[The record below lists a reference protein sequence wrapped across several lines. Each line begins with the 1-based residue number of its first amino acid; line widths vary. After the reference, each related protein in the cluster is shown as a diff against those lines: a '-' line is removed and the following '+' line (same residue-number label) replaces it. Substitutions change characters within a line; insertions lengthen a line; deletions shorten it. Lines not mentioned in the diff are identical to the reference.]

1 MNVLIRRRDA
11 YLLLSQDLIAQLV
24 QVVEFL
30 VEAEYAKFNGEFV
43 VEVPLGSERAY
54 CCPHGMYSVTM
65 KPVPGFTECEWISL
79 MARRRMS
86 VP

>member
-54 CCPHGMYSVTM
+54 CCPPWHVQRHY
-65 KPVPGFTECEWISL
+65 E
-79 MARRRMS
+79 ARAGLYRM
-86 VP
+86 